1 MAYQSPSIAF
11 QPFDNALRKQNL
23 QGREY
28 NALVIEG
35 MERKLGDAERLDN
48 SKWLQTIAKDGIE
61 RMQQNPEKIVEFM
74 REVEQDGQRSG

>member
-23 QGREY
+23 QGREF
-28 NALVIEG
+28 NALRLEG
-35 MERKLGDAERLDN
+35 AQRQFDENERLDN

-61 RMQQNPEKIVEFM
+61 
-74 REVEQDGQRSG
+74 